1 MKCHY
6 EVLGVPLNASEDDLK
21 KSYRKLALK
30 WHPDKNL
37 ENSDQ
42 AKKEF
47 QFIQAA
53 YEVLSDPQERAW
65 YDKHRDAILL
75 GAKGAEYQENAV
87 NLFEYFT
94 SACYS
99 GYGDDEESFYGV
111 YGELFN
117 RIAAED
123 MEFSQDQDS
132 DFEIP
137 DFGDSTSNYS
147 EVVRPFYAYWSAYC
161 TLRPYSWLDKYN
173 IDTLKEV
180 PRRVQRLM
188 EKDNK
193 KLRDAGRK
201 QRNEEVRALV
211 NFVRKRDPRVKA
223 YIKLLEEKTA
233 QNALKTKLQ
242 QERHREKRR
251 QLLNETTSTTSFGF
265 TEMSD
270 LEKQLRDIEAQYASS
285 VETSDCGSDS
295 ESGVDENEDDT
306 PKEYEE
312 TAYQSNE
319 KLEQKGNEE
328 CVSKEEN
335 LENITI
341 DSENSDEDLLD
352 LYCPACKKNF
362 KTVKSRESHDR
373 SKKHQSKVRALRKV
387 MLEDESG
394 DGEESDDD
402 IG

>member
-6 EVLGVPLNASEDDLK
+6 EVLGVPLNASDDDLK

-37 ENSDQ
+37 DNSDE
-42 AKKEF
+42 AKREF

-99 GYGDDEESFYGV
+99 GYGDDKQSFYSV
-111 YGELFN
+111 YSELFSK
-117 RIAAED
+117 IAAED

-137 DFGDSTSNYS
+137 DFGNSTSDYS
-147 EVVRPFYAYWSAYC
+147 EVVRTFYAYWSAYC

-173 IDTLKEV
+173 IDTLKEA
-180 PRRVQRLM
+180 PRRIQRLM

-251 QLLNETTSTTSFGF
+251 QLLEETTSPTKFGF

-285 VETSDCGSDS
+285 AESSDSDS
-295 ESGVDENEDDT
+295 EAEVEEEENDDVVQENKEGSEDEGKEGILDESNEDNI
-306 PKEYEE
+306 P
-312 TAYQSNE
+312 
-319 KLEQKGNEE
+319 
-328 CVSKEEN
+328 KEEN
-335 LENITI
+335 S
-341 DSENSDEDLLD
+341 SENATNNVTDDDSDFDDDPLD

-373 SKKHQSKVRALRKV
+373 SKKHQIKVRALRKT
-387 MLEDESG
+387 MLE
-394 DGEESDDD
+394 EEEEYSS
-402 IG
+402 